1 MALLCKMWEKNLDGW
16 IGFWISNK
24 MALGGRYSSNESIYN
39 DFYLHCLIKY
49 KLMLQHYP
57 SGACLS
63 SWQPIFIKLYMTK
76 IIEIIN
82 EIKRIMKVEW
92 PLATP
97 VTWLPNSYFLCGIVC
112 IVFWLFQKSCL
123 WVAENANQFLIPEL
137 WIVNERILGYF
148 PDSYYFENWSC

>member
-1 MALLCKMWEKNLDGW
+1 MALLCKMWERNLDGW

-49 KLMLQHYP
+49 KLMLQHCP

-82 EIKRIMKVEW
+82 EINRIMKVEW

-97 VTWLPNSYFLCGIVC
+97 VTWLPNSYFVWNCLHCVLTLPEIMSVGC
-112 IVFWLFQKSCL
+112 WECKSISHS
-123 WVAENANQFLIPEL
+123 WVMNCEWKNF
-137 WIVNERILGYF
+137 RIF
-148 PDSYYFENWSC
+148 SW